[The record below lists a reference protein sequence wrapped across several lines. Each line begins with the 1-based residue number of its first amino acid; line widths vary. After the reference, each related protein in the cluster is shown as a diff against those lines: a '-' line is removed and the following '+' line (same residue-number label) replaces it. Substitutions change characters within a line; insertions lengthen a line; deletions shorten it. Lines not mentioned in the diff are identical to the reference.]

1 MAETVFSSVSESK
14 VRTLV
19 EDRRSG
25 AKKALYCI
33 EHFDQ
38 TLTTLLVG
46 NNIANTAMSVLAVT
60 FFTDLLINNSADSIS
75 LISTLVVTVVLLIAG
90 EIIPKTVGKKYNER
104 LCLVLG
110 PLVWLLSIILYPIVI
125 LFRLLQKAIIGKNK
139 ITESTV
145 DENELGT
152 ILDNMEEEGEIEP
165 EERTMIKN
173 VFDLNDRTVEDIMVP
188 RVDML
193 AIDVKASIE
202 DAKQM
207 FIENGFS
214 RVPVYEEDKD
224 HIVGI
229 LYERDFYRKALQD
242 DDFKDISTIMRKAI
256 FVNKTMTV
264 DKLIRHLQASKMHMA
279 IVSGEY
285 GDTLGI
291 VTMEDALEELVGEI
305 YDEHDEGSIK
315 NKLIH
320 KTQDNVYYVDGECDV
335 DNLFDEL
342 EIGDCPDVSK
352 VSTWI
357 FESQDE
363 LPKVGDKMVYFAKYT
378 KENDEGVYQDYV
390 KKLTFEVVRVD
401 NRRIEKVRLIIEDAT
416 EEEIEKLE
424 EDEKED

>member
-14 VRTLV
+14 VKTLV
-19 EDRRSG
+19 EDRRNG

-46 NNIANTAMSVLAVT
+46 NNIVNTAMSVLAVT
-60 FFTDLLINNSADSIS
+60 FFTRLLVERSSDFIS
-75 LISTLVVTVVLLIAG
+75 VISTLVVTIVLLIGG
-90 EIIPKTVGKKYNER
+90 EIIPKTLGKKYNER
-104 LCLVLG
+104 LCLIFG
-110 PLVWLLSIILYPIVI
+110 PIVWILSIVLYPVVI
-125 LFRLLQKAIIGKNK
+125 IFRGLQKAIIGKNK
-139 ITESTV
+139 ISDGTV

-193 AIDVKASIE
+193 AISYDSTIE
-202 DAKQM
+202 DAKKM
-207 FIENGFS
+207 FMENGFS
-214 RVPVYEEDKD
+214 RVPVFKEDKD

-229 LYERDFYRKALQD
+229 LYERDFYRNALQKE
-242 DDFKDISTIMRKAI
+242 DFNDITSIMRKAI

-315 NKLIH
+315 NTLIH
-320 KTQDNVYYVDGECDV
+320 KSQDNVYYVDGECDV

-363 LPKVGDKMVYFAKYT
+363 LPKAGDKMVYFAKYT
-378 KENDEGVYQDYV
+378 KENEEGVYKDYV

-401 NRRIEKVRLIIEDAT
+401 NRRIEKVRLTVEDAT
-416 EEEIEKLE
+416 DEEIEALE
-424 EDEKED
+424 ENEKED